1 MMGLGIVICTIGI
14 FITGLS
20 AYGYVSGHEPSGV
33 AGMVIGA
40 GLFIIGILIFFAYFV
55 LQITRQGFNMFLRG
69 RLFSLELIIRGRLG
83 IARGVPGEPE
93 ENGDDWLIR
102 GT

>member
-40 GLFIIGILIFFAYFV
+40 GLFIVGVLIFFAYFV

-69 RLFSLELIIRGRLG
+69 RLFSIELIIRGRLG
-83 IARGVPGEPE
+83 IARREPSEPE

>member
-40 GLFIIGILIFFAYFV
+40 GLFIIGVLIFLAYFV
-55 LQITRQGFNMFLRG
+55 LQITRQGFNMSLRG

-83 IARGVPGEPE
+83 IARGEPSEPE

-102 GT
+102 GA

>member
-20 AYGYVSGHEPSGV
+20 AYGYVSGHGPSDV

-40 GLFIIGILIFFAYFV
+40 GLFIIGVLMFFAYFV

-69 RLFSLELIIRGRLG
+69 RLFSLELIIRGHLG
-83 IARGVPGEPE
+83 IARGGPGEPE
-93 ENGDDWLIR
+93 ENGDDWLVS
-102 GT
+102 